1 MKIIEI
7 EGKTYNGFE
16 EIPDPLKLSV
26 GTISPVTEES
36 LLRYGA
42 VIRDDGKP
50 LTPEQE
56 AFRDSQCCVY
66 FRTLVMDIREETGN
80 DNFMGGYEEW
90 PELKE
95 DFPEVFDKYISLFNA
110 MDNWCK
116 KDAGKHGWGSPEWF
130 YYCWNM
136 TPPKD

>member
-1 MKIIEI
+1 MKYFTINGITTTELPKI
-7 EGKTYNGFE
+7 LKTSTG
-16 EIPDPLKLSV
+16 I
-26 GTISPVTEES
+26 ISPVSEETFRANGGIITEDEE
-36 LLRYGA
+36 
-42 VIRDDGKP
+42 I
-50 LTPEQE
+50 LTPKQRE
-56 AFRDSQCCVY
+56 FRDSQCCVY
-66 FRTLVMDIREETGN
+66 FRSLVMDIREETGN

-130 YYCWNM
+130 YYCWNT